1 MTRKPGLMF
10 FVLFLTHMVL
20 SWFTYS
26 YCAGVSMALLDSG
39 HTQAPL
45 SLRIV
50 CLAPVPFQLPL
61 LPFWGVVESALNF
74 NSLTIPSGWL
84 PILLDSL
91 LAVFMLDIVLYA
103 FKRDRYAR
111 TKHTSPCE

>member
-50 CLAPVPFQLPL
+50 CLASVPFQLPL
-61 LPFWGVVESALNF
+61 LPFWDVVESALNF

-84 PILLDSL
+84 PIPLNSL
-91 LAVFMLDIVLYA
+91 LAVSIIYILVYA
-103 FKRDRYAR
+103 FKRARYAR
-111 TKHTSPCE
+111 TQKT